1 MTVTLTPAQMA
12 ACVDLSI
19 DTLRYYE
26 KAGLMPPVKRLPNGH
41 RRYSQSDI
49 DWLELVKCLRGT
61 GMPIRNIQ
69 RYADLAVA
77 GDHTAAE
84 RVELLAQHRR
94 EVLAQLAE
102 LERNLTHI
110 NGKLAY
116 YQDEL
121 GVTPS
126 QGGE

>member
-1 MTVTLTPAQMA
+1 MTATFTPAQMA
-12 ACVDLSI
+12 DHVELSV

-61 GMPIRNIQ
+61 GMPIRRIQ
-69 RYADLAVA
+69 RYADLATS
-77 GDHTAAE
+77 GDHTATE
-84 RVELLAQHRR
+84 RVELLAEHRR
-94 EVLAQLAE
+94 DVVKQLAE
-102 LERNLTHI
+102 LQDNLAHI
-110 NGKLAY
+110 NEKLAY
-116 YQDEL
+116 YANTL

-126 QGGE
+126 GDDK